1 MCLHSSHKLGWKS
14 SLFPATD
21 ESQVSNKRW
30 GTLQKLSWQCLQFKE
45 SSIIVTGKISFLPG
59 LIDVAFLGWA
69 CHAGHLGRHAFE
81 GIPEDAVCLR
91 KNIQDWS
98 RVDTFKLSYHDKSC
112 PPEVTNWAGKAACF
126 GQLMR
131 AKSQTS
137 VGVFKS

>member
-1 MCLHSSHKLGWKS
+1 MCLHSSHKLGWES

-59 LIDVAFLGWA
+59 LRWA

-81 GIPEDAVCLR
+81 GIPEDAVCLQ
-91 KNIQDWS
+91 K
-98 RVDTFKLSYHDKSC
+98 TFK
-112 PPEVTNWAGKAACF
+112 TG
-126 GQLMR
+126 
-131 AKSQTS
+131 
-137 VGVFKS
+137 VGLTHSS